1 MGELNEDY
9 YVVTHEPQYT
19 DRARTDDASLRSVPT
34 VRIEQLGERASK
46 SMTPSYRGT

>member
-19 DRARTDDASLRSVPT
+19 DRARTDEASQKRPDS
-34 VRIEQLGERASK
+34 QDRA
-46 SMTPSYRGT
+46 TW